1 LTLRRA
7 DCRCW
12 RLWHIVR
19 GTQATSL
26 GLRAEQR
33 PKEDWSLSTSLAGN
47 GGTNRRTVDW
57 LAHFGSSLRSPQSRS
72 ESLLHLGDPRS
83 SEPET
88 TMQNGDADAEPYK
101 FKSSIKSIAIIGA
114 GTLLSHAHHLTSGS
128 CGIVMAK
135 AALAQGFTSITIFEQ
150 RSDIGGAWSQIPKK
164 PKVLTV
170 GCIPARLDRHVVS
183 PVSMRSTL
191 TGPSREHRR
200 PLSRPCIPI
209 YLPIR
214 HGIS

>member
-1 LTLRRA
+1 MTLRRE

-33 PKEDWSLSTSLAGN
+33 PREDWSLSTSLAGN
-47 GGTNRRTVDW
+47 DDTNRRTVGW
-57 LAHFGSSLRSPQSRS
+57 RTEVPSVVIRIVSAS
-72 ESLLHLGDPRS
+72 LGDPRS

-101 FKSSIKSIAIIGA
+101 FKSPIKSIAIIGA

-164 PKVLTV
+164 PKVLIV
-170 GCIPARLDRHVVS
+170 GYIPARLDRHAVS
-183 PVSMRSTL
+183 QVLMRSTL
-191 TGPSREHRR
+191 TNPSREHRR
-200 PLSRPCIPI
+200 RLSRPYIPI